1 MSVTSKHIVII
12 WGVDDFNTLGLLR
25 ELGQAH
31 LKVLFIIYGKAK
43 IAAHSKYCTYYIQ
56 TKSITEGY
64 TRLLSNFSNCNNKPV
79 IITSGDDIAVFIDQH
94 RTELETYFILPG
106 TAKQGGV
113 QLYTDK
119 NIQTKLA
126 ESIGIP
132 CPKSYYIK
140 QNSPIPDIE
149 YPCIIKPAHE
159 KEGHYNE
166 FKFKVCY
173 NREMLQQTL
182 KLVREDSEFILQE
195 YINTD
200 GVFLVYGA
208 RLQNGNTILA
218 GVLLKDRFA
227 DDGSGTHGYLTKD
240 IPNCIDT
247 KKIIRFVEHID
258 FYGPFSFEYGKK
270 GGEAY
275 FFEMNLR
282 NDGTSH
288 YFYQA
293 GANIPL
299 AYVYSQMNIDYSK
312 VSTFIRNSTFID
324 EIYDIEN
331 VIHGRISFRQWK
343 EEKRNATV
351 FRYYSLE
358 DQKPWLVERRKSWL
372 KIIQDILL
380 KNFRI
385 YIVAVLDKIGFQK

>member
-1 MSVTSKHIVII
+1 MDKDLQYSTII

-25 ELGQAH
+25 ELNQAP
-31 LKVLFIIYGKAK
+31 LDILFIIRGKTR
-43 IAAHSKYCTYYIQ
+43 IAVYSKYCTNYVQ
-56 TKSITEGY
+56 TNSIIDGY
-64 TRLLSNFSNCNNKPV
+64 TWLLSNASMFNYRPV

-94 RTELETYFILPG
+94 RSELEPFFILPG
-106 TAKQGGV
+106 TAKKGGV

-126 ESIGIP
+126 ESIGIL

-140 QNSPIPDIE
+140 QNSLLPEIQ

-166 FKFKVCY
+166 FKLKVCRC
-173 NREMLQQTL
+173 REELQRTL
-182 KLVREDSEFILQE
+182 KFVRKDSEFILQQ
-195 YINTD
+195 YIKTD

-208 RLQNGNTILA
+208 RLRNGHTILA

-227 DDGSGTHGYLTKD
+227 DDGSGTHGYLTSD

-247 KKIIRFVEHID
+247 EKIIQFVEHID

-270 GGEAY
+270 GNKAY

-288 YFYQA
+288 YFFQA

-299 AYVYSQMNIDYSK
+299 AYVYSQMDIDYSQI
-312 VSTFIRNSTFID
+312 STCIKNSTFID

-331 VIHGRISFRQWK
+331 VLHSRISIRQWK
-343 EEKRNATV
+343 EDKRNATV

-358 DQKPWLVERRKSWL
+358 DQRPWLIERRKSWI
-372 KIIQDILL
+372 KIIQDVLL

-385 YIVAVLDKIGFQK
+385 YIVAVLDKLGLKK